1 MKELEF
7 TEIQRRTNMTKPMR
21 CSNNEFA
28 HEWAYNHE
36 RDLRTNCGNMHT
48 RGNTCYSYSTAI
60 AYKIID
66 KNVLLLAREGFSN
79 TTRKQK
85 CLLRRAF
92 AHWHIIE
99 VGSDNIPECDEALDR
114 LLKREVKE
122 CKECIVDM
130 LKNTKKNK
138 QGVFALAEDRQKF
151 CEYVRTLNELSMYVN
166 HSLYNT
172 KTKWN
177 AFILEYSHKLRRYA
191 SEMFKRREEA
201 RKERERKAAEELAK
215 RCDAAVKLFN
225 QELGCAVKDAKYSKL
240 IDAMMKAS
248 LPKILSLGTLEEYF
262 DVDGSYSF
270 VWRMGD
276 DVKTSQYITVPWKAV
291 ELLLRL
297 WKAGKPILG
306 KQVGRYT
313 VSSVNDDYVQVG
325 CHRIP
330 VANLNALYREEIAE
344 E

>member
-1 MKELEF
+1 
-7 TEIQRRTNMTKPMR
+7 MTKPMR

-99 VGSDNIPECDEALDR
+99 VFADNIPEYDFSLER
-114 LLKREVKE
+114 LLKKEVKE
-122 CKECIVDM
+122 CIERLTDM

-138 QGVFALAEDRQKF
+138 QGVFALAEDRKTF
-151 CEYVRTLNELSMYVN
+151 CEYVRTLNEISKYVD
-166 HSLYNT
+166 HDLYDTET
-172 KTKWN
+172 KMNKR
-177 AFILEYSHKLRRYA
+177 FLRYA
-191 SEMFKRREEA
+191 NKLSSYDSDMIKRREEA

-248 LPKILSLGTLEEYF
+248 LPKMLSLVTLEEYF

-270 VWRMGD
+270 VWRMGG

-306 KQVGRYT
+306 KQVGQYT
-313 VSSVNDDYVQVG
+313 VSAVNDDYVQVG

-330 VANLNALYREEIAE
+330 VANLNALYREEIDE
-344 E
+344 CRDVL

>member
-1 MKELEF
+1 
-7 TEIQRRTNMTKPMR
+7 MTKPIR
-21 CSNNEFA
+21 FNNCAYGELA

-36 RDLRTNCGNMHT
+36 NDLRTRCDRMHT
-48 RGNTCYSYSTAI
+48 EGNTCYSYSTAV
-60 AYKIID
+60 AYKIVD
-66 KNVLLLAREGFSN
+66 KQVLLMSRYRYSVTTNKQMSKLWSAFS
-79 TTRKQK
+79 
-85 CLLRRAF
+85 
-92 AHWHIIE
+92 HWYIIE

-138 QGVFALAEDRQKF
+138 QGVFALAEDRKKF

-201 RKERERKAAEELAK
+201 RKERERTAAEELAK

-248 LPKILSLGTLEEYF
+248 LPKMLSLVTLGEYF
-262 DVDGSYSF
+262 NVDDSYSF
-270 VWRMGD
+270 IWRMGD
-276 DVKTSQYITVPWKAV
+276 DVKTSQYVTVPWRDV

-313 VSSVNDDYVQVG
+313 VLSVNDDYVQVG

>member
-1 MKELEF
+1 
-7 TEIQRRTNMTKPMR
+7 MR
-21 CSNNEFA
+21 CSNNEFT

-36 RDLRTNCGNMHT
+36 KDLRTNCGNMHT

-92 AHWHIIE
+92 AHWTVIE
-99 VGSDNIPECDEALDR
+99 VSSDNIPEYDVSLER
-114 LLKREVKE
+114 LLKKEVEE
-122 CKECIVDM
+122 CKERLIDM
-130 LKNTKKNK
+130 FKNTKKNK
-138 QGVFALAEDRQKF
+138 QGVFVRHEDRECFWNRLKTLTDIATYISPRLYNVNTKQHNKF
-151 CEYVRTLNELSMYVN
+151 SMYAHDLTDYDGDRV
-166 HSLYNT
+166 YR
-172 KTKWN
+172 
-177 AFILEYSHKLRRYA
+177 LEQ
-191 SEMFKRREEA
+191 A

-240 IDAMMKAS
+240 IDAMRKAS
-248 LPKILSLGTLEEYF
+248 LPQMLSLVTLEEYF
-262 DVDGSYSF
+262 DVDDITYSF
-270 VWRMGD
+270 IWRMGD
-276 DVKTSQYITVPWKAV
+276 DVKTSQYITVPWKDV

-306 KQVGRYT
+306 KQAGQYT
-313 VSSVNDDYVQVG
+313 VLAVNDDYVQVG

-330 VANLNALYREEIAE
+330 VANLNALYREEIDV
-344 E
+344 